1 MNIFNIFDDYEK
13 KYHNW
18 LQDKNVKSWYHPNQI
33 VGAYQGSGI
42 EQGLLSTRDTLWG
55 QKPRDIPGQPPIHQL
70 SGTQGWLGTSGQAP
84 NLEGFKRGKLVSNLK
99 QAGGTISEQTLGS
112 PIGFGEG
119 QVDPGLAAGVKSQYG
134 ITQKI
139 FSTEGRVGGEWKKK
153 GIDLYNSVA
162 SEHFSKFAIRDKNGK
177 IVKRNGKIQLN
188 NEGKNQLESSLKELD
203 QTLPP
208 QLGGSSTVAQ
218 AEAFTG
224 QDAESL
230 SKFAGVN
237 LKDVKKNWAKKG
249 GFDGLMANP
258 AFTLGLALMQSSAQG
273 KSIGSGAM
281 DNFIKAAGI
290 SEHYKDRLKARRNIM
305 GPVSDDQRAMA
316 ASALP
321 TGIQLPGAVEGF
333 FGDGDELRGHN
344 SALNKIY
351 LEVRKQFDAKDWDYS
366 KGEPVMT
373 EAMFNKAYNKLL
385 NEKKINKVKGKLGV
399 YLSTDLAPIEKGSWE
414 EKETAIWDFFKKWG
428 WDKPVGAIGGFIN
441 PTPGRAEGGPVQA
454 GQPYVV
460 GEKGPEVVVPKANAN
475 VVSNDDSQVMSMLLA
490 SNPQLQN
497 VSRPRAESILRSR
510 FPDYFA

>member
-1 MNIFNIFDDYEK
+1 MSNIFSLFEDYEK
-13 KYHNW
+13 RYNTW
-18 LQDKNVKSWYHPNQI
+18 LKNSAVPNVKGWYDK
-33 VGAYQGSGI
+33 SGL
-42 EQGLLSTRDTLWG
+42 EQRFQTGKEQLWGKEPTNITGLPIQQTGTEGLLGVQG
-55 QKPRDIPGQPPIHQL
+55 QKPSWAGFKQ
-70 SGTQGWLGTSGQAP
+70 STAGQAISALP
-84 NLEGFKRGKLVSNLK
+84 EQVK
-99 QAGGTISEQTLGS
+99 QKTVGY

-119 QVDPGLAAGVKSQYG
+119 KVDPGLAAGVKSQYG
-134 ITQKI
+134 WQEKL
-139 FSTEGRVGGEWKKK
+139 FSTEGRVGGKWKNKA
-153 GIDLYNSVA
+153 IDLYNNIA

-188 NEGKNQLESSLKELD
+188 DEGKSQLDSAAAAFDKEQNLD
-203 QTLPP
+203 LAE
-208 QLGGSSTVAQ
+208 GGQ
-218 AEAFTG
+218 GGKFTE
-224 QDAESL
+224 QDANSL

-258 AFTLGLALMQSSAQG
+258 AFTLGLALMQSSAEG
-273 KSIGSGAM
+273 KSVGSGLL
-281 DNFIKAAGI
+281 DNFVKSAGL
-290 SEHYKDRLKARRNIM
+290 SEHYQDRLKARRNIM

-321 TGIQLPGAVEGF
+321 TGIVKPGILSELGT
-333 FGDGDELRGHN
+333 GDQLRGHN

-373 EAMFNKAYNKLL
+373 EEMYKKAYNKLL
-385 NEKKINKVKGKLGV
+385 KEKKITKVKDSWGV
-399 YLSTDLAPIEKGSWE
+399 YLSTDLDSVEKGKIE
-414 EKETAIWDFFKKWG
+414 EWQDQSIKGFGKWLKKKYKQVTG
-428 WDKPVGAIGGFIN
+428 YIN
-441 PTPGRAEGGPVQA
+441 PPERAEGGPVQA

-460 GEKGPEVVVPKANAN
+460 GEKGPEVVVPKADAN
-475 VVSNDDSQVMSMLLA
+475 VVSNDDSQVMGMLLA